1 MRGVRIT
8 WLGLALLALGATGAA
23 SPEVKLGELG
33 LDSALELAETELK
46 PNGPEVE
53 AWISRLGRA
62 EVISVARLHPG
73 FQLSRLGRPAV
84 PVLLAALKHEDAA
97 VRLQAVSALG
107 RIGPRARAPLPALAD
122 AARNDRS
129 GLVRVRAAVALAR
142 LDGTRE
148 PAVAALVAALRD
160 QDPGTRAQA
169 AQALGWVEA
178 REAVPALAAAL
189 KDTDPAGR
197 GEAAAALGQ
206 LGAVD
211 PASAG

>member
-97 VRLQAVSALG
+97 VRLQAVSALE
-107 RIGPRARAPLPALAD
+107 RIGPRARAALPAP
-122 AARNDRS
+122 ARPPRDHPP
-129 GLVRVRAAVALAR
+129 R
-142 LDGTRE
+142 L
-148 PAVAALVAALRD
+148 
-160 QDPGTRAQA
+160 
-169 AQALGWVEA
+169 
-178 REAVPALAAAL
+178 VPAPAA
-189 KDTDPAGR
+189 PPR
-197 GEAAAALGQ
+197 
-206 LGAVD
+206 
-211 PASAG
+211 